1 MLMLAASSVRIMR
14 KAIITFSFLAVGHPS
29 YGRRLNLG
37 FDSAE
42 VWPPL
47 VVLFGASISR
57 GKTLLPKRKGSPSA
71 LLPTW
76 YRKKGIEESLR
87 TPAHW
92 LNLYFEDFRFYFTWY
107 CTFMSAITFKLM
119 SANYISGCSRWTF
132 LWEAVFSSVHSLSSR
147 IAYVSC
153 WAFVVAVSLEDLL
166 CCMVLMCFLHPGLIY
181 FCVFY
186 SNWCPDCLL
195 VLTFAL
201 Y

>member
-1 MLMLAASSVRIMR
+1 
-14 KAIITFSFLAVGHPS
+14 
-29 YGRRLNLG
+29 
-37 FDSAE
+37 
-42 VWPPL
+42 
-47 VVLFGASISR
+47 VLFGASISR
-57 GKTLLPKRKGSPSA
+57 GKMLLPKRKGSPSA

-92 LNLYFEDFRFYFTWY
+92 LNLYFGDFRFYFTWY

-119 SANYISGCSRWTF
+119 SANYISGCSGWTF

-166 CCMVLMCFLHPGLIY
+166 CCWY
-181 FCVFY
+181 SCVFCILVWY
-186 SNWCPDCLL
+186 TFVFSTPIGAQTVYLSWLL
-195 VLTFAL
+195 LCIRLGTL
-201 Y
+201 